1 MQVILA
7 GMSYEATA
15 ALFTLAH
22 CHPSVKG
29 AVLRY
34 PFWDLYSDVACPGG
48 VPMKLFVD
56 RWTVVT
62 HALDAN
68 KISVLDGILAVFFG

>member
-22 CHPSVKG
+22 RHKAVKA

-34 PFWDLYSDVACPGG
+34 PFWDLYNDVACPGG
-48 VPMKLFVD
+48 VPMKLFVE
-56 RWTVVT
+56 RWTEVT
-62 HALDAN
+62 TGLDSNNLSALGR
-68 KISVLDGILAVFFG
+68 IMPLFFG

>member
-1 MQVILA
+1 
-7 GMSYEATA
+7 MSYEATA
-15 ALFTLAH
+15 ALFSLSH
-22 CHPSVKG
+22 RHPSVRG

-56 RWTVVT
+56 RWTEVT
-62 HALDAN
+62 HSLDAN
-68 KISVLDGILAVFFG
+68 KITGLGGLLAIFLG